1 MPRLLATALSL
12 TLLSCLAAGSAEAQ
26 RAQTETVRCPV
37 ESLTAG
43 ITTKLPEGWTGQPVT
58 GRLESTVVRTQKDSL
73 DLVCRYGA
81 AGTISLRMPARYET
95 CAPASGGFVCALRR
109 EERFAARG
117 TAILERQRGFD
128 LDTGKEQ
135 ADRRLNDIWFT
146 GLAGGMPVLESF
158 NNSTFHVIP
167 ADRPDTFRSCQEG
180 EFDAA
185 RIVVGRDVGIGQS
198 VCYQTEQG
206 RFGLLTIR
214 DASRA
219 SLDMRFR
226 TRE

>member
-1 MPRLLATALSL
+1 MPRPLAAALAL
-12 TLLSCLAAGSAEAQ
+12 TLLSCLAAGTAEAQ

-37 ESLTAG
+37 ESLTSG

-58 GRLESTVVRTQKDSL
+58 GRLENTVVRAQGDAL

-81 AGTISLRMPARYET
+81 AGAISLRMPARYET
-95 CAPASGGFVCALRR
+95 CAPASGGFTCALLRDG
-109 EERFAARG
+109 RFAARG
-117 TAILERQRGFD
+117 VATVARRHGFD

-146 GLAGGMPVLESF
+146 GLAGGMPVIESF
-158 NNSTFHVIP
+158 NNTTFYVLP
-167 ADRPDTFRSCQEG
+167 LDRPDVIRSCQEG
-180 EFDAA
+180 EYEPLQLA
-185 RIVVGRDVGIGQS
+185 VGRNVEIGQS

-214 DASRA
+214 DAGQTA
-219 SLDMRFR
+219 LDIQYR
-226 TRE
+226 TRK